1 MTTAVRLSETSCFD
15 VHEFDVGSRRRRDET
30 VLSQT
35 FQVKLD
41 GLANQ
46 DQRFLA
52 SLADRHATRKVRNM
66 SPVGGLAFFD
76 DDDVVHC

>member
-1 MTTAVRLSETSCFD
+1 MTTAAGLNETLRFD
-15 VHEFDVGSRRRRDET
+15 VHEFDVGSRRRRNET

-41 GLANQ
+41 GFANQ

-52 SLADRHATRKVRNM
+52 SLADRHATGKIRNM

-76 DDDVVHC
+76 DHDVVHC